1 MSPSGKDDPRTREIE
16 HLADDHGRA
25 LRGEAFHGPGVLEVL
40 EGVDAATASRR
51 PIPAAHTIWEIVRH
65 IEVWDRVVLRRIQ
78 GEILDPTPE
87 EDWPPV
93 RDSGEDAWKRDV
105 AAMVATHEELNR
117 AIRGLT
123 PEALETRIAEERPPL
138 FRLVYGA
145 AHHEL
150 YHTGQIAILRKG

>member
-1 MSPSGKDDPRTREIE
+1 MATSVKDDVRAREIE
-16 HLADDHGRA
+16 HLAGEHRRA

-40 EGVDAATASRR
+40 EGVTAQTAQRR
-51 PIPAAHTIWEIVRH
+51 SVPGAHTIWEIVRH

-78 GEILDPTPE
+78 GEIFDPTPE

-93 RDSGEDAWKRDV
+93 LESDEASWVRDV

-117 AIRGLT
+117 AILGLT
-123 PEALETRIAEERPPL
+123 PGALEVRVAENRPEL

-145 AHHEL
+145 SHHEL
-150 YHTGQIAILRKG
+150 YHAGQIAILRKG